1 MSFVSVCFLF
11 FLPAVFLLYWG
22 LNRHQRWQNMF
33 LVVASY
39 VFYGWWDYR
48 FLFLIF
54 LTSLSSYVTGM
65 MIAKSCG
72 QRQRYWTATANIVF
86 NLLILLVFK
95 YYNFFIDSLQVLASS
110 VGFLLDVPTL
120 YLILPVGISFYT
132 FQSLSYTI
140 DVYKGKVK
148 ATPDV
153 VAFFAYI
160 CFFPQLVAGPIER
173 ATNLLPQM
181 LNTRRFDYDDAV
193 DGLRQVLWGFFKKMV
208 IADQCAL
215 AVNMVWDDW
224 WSQSAIMLL
233 VSMVLFSFQIY
244 GDFSGY
250 SDIAIGTAKLFG
262 IHLNDNFRLPYFSHS
277 IAEFWRRWHI
287 SLMSWFRDYV
297 YIPLGG
303 SLGTRMLAARNT
315 IIVFLLSGLW
325 HGANWTFVV
334 WGAYNAVLF
343 LPSLLLGK
351 KNKRHTQVPS
361 LLDVPAIILTF
372 LFVAFGWVFFR
383 ADTLGAGLG
392 YLHLTF
398 ISVVHGSW
406 GAMTAGKGALLWCC
420 VLIVIEWLTRRY
432 RHPLQIVLT
441 WPPVVRWSVYYVLLL
456 CVIFFHGEEQTFI
469 YFQF

>member
-11 FLPAVFLLYWG
+11 FLPGVFLLYWG

-140 DVYKGKVK
+140 DVYKGNVK

-351 KNKRHTQVPS
+351 KHKRHTQVPS

-372 LFVAFGWVFFR
+372 LFVTFGWVFFR

>member
-72 QRQRYWTATANIVF
+72 QRKRYWTATANIVF

-140 DVYKGKVK
+140 DVYKGNVK

-250 SDIAIGTAKLFG
+250 LTA
-262 IHLNDNFRLPYFSHS
+262 
-277 IAEFWRRWHI
+277 
-287 SLMSWFRDYV
+287 
-297 YIPLGG
+297 
-303 SLGTRMLAARNT
+303 T
-315 IIVFLLSGLW
+315 I
-325 HGANWTFVV
+325 
-334 WGAYNAVLF
+334 
-343 LPSLLLGK
+343 
-351 KNKRHTQVPS
+351 
-361 LLDVPAIILTF
+361 
-372 LFVAFGWVFFR
+372 
-383 ADTLGAGLG
+383 
-392 YLHLTF
+392 
-398 ISVVHGSW
+398 
-406 GAMTAGKGALLWCC
+406 
-420 VLIVIEWLTRRY
+420 
-432 RHPLQIVLT
+432 
-441 WPPVVRWSVYYVLLL
+441 
-456 CVIFFHGEEQTFI
+456 
-469 YFQF
+469 